1 MAKIG
6 RNEKCPCQSGKKY
19 KHCCAGKASTDRPQ
33 QLTPEQAAKVTLM
46 SGVEAIQELAEKHE
60 AAVREIGV
68 FFFYSTAAGDAWLL
82 EMTDCDCV
90 QVAKGGERL
99 EPPIDE
105 NPETIEVNWS
115 HTFRISNK
123 ILEFTAYADRSVMKM
138 KDAPAHKAIAMLRRI
153 RRKFSPEQLR
163 QVHVESPESVVAEYD
178 APKV

>member
-19 KHCCAGKASTDRPQ
+19 KYCCARKVSAARPQ
-33 QLTPEQAAKVTLM
+33 PMTPERAAKITLM
-46 SGVEAIQELAEKHE
+46 SGVEAIQELAVKREV
-60 AAVREIGV
+60 AAREIGV

-99 EPPIDE
+99 EAPIDE

-115 HTFRISNK
+115 HTFKIVNK
-123 ILEFTAYADRSVMKM
+123 KLELTAYSDRSAMVME
-138 KDAPAHKAIAMLRRI
+138 DAPAQAINAMLRRI
-153 RRKFSPEQLR
+153 RKKFSPEQLR
-163 QVHVESPESVVAEYD
+163 QVHVESPEITVAE
-178 APKV
+178 

>member
-19 KHCCAGKASTDRPQ
+19 KHCCALKVSRVRPQ
-33 QLTPEQAAKVTLM
+33 QMTPEQAAKITLM
-46 SGVEAIQELAEKHE
+46 GGVEEIQMRAEKRE
-60 AAVREIGV
+60 IASKEIGV

-99 EPPIDE
+99 EAPIDE

-115 HTFRISNK
+115 HQFKIVNK
-123 ILEFTAYADRSVMKM
+123 QLELTAYADRSVMVM
-138 KDAPAHKAIAMLRRI
+138 EDAPAQAINAMLRRI
-153 RRKFSPEQLR
+153 RKKFSPEQLR
-163 QVHVESPESVVAEYD
+163 KVHVESSEVSTAE
-178 APKV
+178 